1 MGFLGKKLDYAYY
14 FPERSTPV
22 ESKDFDTGE
31 ITVKDGVDVSG
42 KFYTIDV
49 SDTQIRF
56 EFKDT
61 GMFGAATFNGV
72 VLTDIDGDINR
83 MWGFW
88 LQTNMPGLTKKDITI
103 SDNTLAINFTGAGFT
118 SHTYIHLQILFS
130 DNEVFGS
137 RLDDDLIGTDDAD
150 KIKGRAG
157 NDILRSDAAA
167 DLSMAK
173 TAAPPVARA
182 SDADKL
188 YGGAGIDTFVFA
200 TGDSARKHADADTIF
215 DFDAKAGETIDLTE
229 WDAVRREAGDQSFTF
244 IGRHDFTGHAG
255 ELRYT
260 LGRSDT
266 WIEGDTNGD
275 GRVDFTI
282 HLDDAV
288 RIKAVNFE
296 L

>member
-1 MGFLGKKLDYAYY
+1 MGFLGKKLDYGYY
-14 FPERSTPV
+14 FPERSIPV
-22 ESKDFDTGE
+22 ESDDFDTGE

-72 VLTDIDGDINR
+72 VLTDIDGEVNR

-103 SDNTLAINFTGAGFT
+103 DDDTLAINFTGTGFT

-137 RLDDDLIGTDDAD
+137 SLDDDLSGTRNAD
-150 KIKGRAG
+150 RIKGRAG
-157 NDILRSDAAA
+157 NDILRSDAAS
-167 DLSMAK
+167 DMSMAK
-173 TAAPPVARA
+173 AAPHSGPVA
-182 SDADKL
+182 SDADEL

-200 TGDSARKHADADTIF
+200 TGDSARKHASADTIF
-215 DFDAKAGETIDLTE
+215 DFDARAGEIIDLTE
-229 WDAVRREAGDQSFTF
+229 WDANRHQASDQSFTF
-244 IGRHDFTGHAG
+244 IGRHDFTGHTG

-275 GRVDFTI
+275 GKADFTI

-288 RIKAVNFE
+288 KLRAGNFE